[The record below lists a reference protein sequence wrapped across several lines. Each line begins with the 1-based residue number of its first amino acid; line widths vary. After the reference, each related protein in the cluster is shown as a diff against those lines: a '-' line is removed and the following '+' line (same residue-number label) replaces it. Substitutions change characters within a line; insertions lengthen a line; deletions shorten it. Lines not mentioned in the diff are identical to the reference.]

1 LELVEQVKQM
11 VIHQYFH
18 QLHQRVE
25 DQHQEHQEIQ
35 VVQEVEDLF
44 QIQVEQEI
52 LRQLVRH
59 KEIMEE
65 QEQMHLDMRLLEEA
79 EVEQEQ

>member
-1 LELVEQVKQM
+1 M

-25 DQHQEHQEIQ
+25 EQQLEDQQIL

-65 QEQMHLDMRLLEEA
+65 QEKMYLDMRLLEEA

>member
-1 LELVEQVKQM
+1 LEEEEQVKQM

-25 DQHQEHQEIQ
+25 EQQLEDQQIL
-35 VVQEVEDLF
+35 VVQGVEDLF

-59 KEIMEE
+59 KEMMEV
-65 QEQMHLDMRLLEEA
+65 QEKTYQDMRLLEEV
-79 EVEQEQ
+79 EVEQER